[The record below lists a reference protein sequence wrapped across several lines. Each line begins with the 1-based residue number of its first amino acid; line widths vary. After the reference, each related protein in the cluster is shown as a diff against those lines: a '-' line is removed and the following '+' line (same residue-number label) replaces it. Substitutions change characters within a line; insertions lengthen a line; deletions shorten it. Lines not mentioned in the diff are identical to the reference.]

1 MCARVC
7 ARTRVCV
14 GLGVCAA
21 RWMLIQQGG
30 SVCCMTR
37 PVWPAATHTQQHTHT
52 PCCSYGRTSRCDCN
66 EMKRARIDSVHEVSA
81 LFSCWNMT
89 RLCPK
94 ATREVTRRLS
104 FRPSSSRVK
113 RSGYR
118 IQRAACTACGP
129 SCRQSLRQNESEVTA
144 GDVDTSEYVLP
155 LPISLCL

>member
-1 MCARVC
+1 MC
-7 ARTRVCV
+7 
-14 GLGVCAA
+14 
-21 RWMLIQQGG
+21 WPW
-30 SVCCMTR
+30 SVCSQVDVDPTGWVR
-37 PVWPAATHTQQHTHT
+37 LLHDSARLAGSNTHTATHTHTHT